1 MNAMNRNEL
10 RKLWQAEETK
20 GFQGWDFSYLAG
32 RMEEEELPWDYK
44 ANVQAR
50 MSGDTVMLDMGT
62 GGGEFLLS
70 LSPPPGKTYA
80 TESYLPNYELCRT
93 KLPACGIEVKLVED
107 DNVLPFEDGL
117 FDLVI
122 NRYESFSTREVWRI
136 LKPGGVFVTQQV
148 GGMNNREMSR
158 FLLGEGAMTTPADYN
173 LSQTAGELEAA
184 GFGVLE
190 RREYFSEL
198 RFKNVGAFVFFA
210 KIIEWEFA
218 GFSVDRCFERLL
230 ELHEAVE
237 RDGHVRSLEHRF
249 FILACKPF
257 M

>member
-1 MNAMNRNEL
+1 MNAMNRDEL

-50 MSGDTVMLDMGT
+50 VSGDTVMLDMGT

-70 LSPPPGKTYA
+70 LSPP
-80 TESYLPNYELCRT
+80 
-93 KLPACGIEVKLVED
+93 
-107 DNVLPFEDGL
+107 
-117 FDLVI
+117 
-122 NRYESFSTREVWRI
+122 
-136 LKPGGVFVTQQV
+136 
-148 GGMNNREMSR
+148 
-158 FLLGEGAMTTPADYN
+158 ADYN
-173 LSQTAGELEAA
+173 LSQTAGELKAA
-184 GFGVLE
+184 GFEVLE
-190 RREYFSEL
+190 RREYFPEL
-198 RFKNVGAFVFFA
+198 RFKDVGAFVFFA

-237 RDGHVRSLEHRF
+237 RDGHVTSREHRF
-249 FILACKPF
+249 FILARKPF
-257 M
+257 I